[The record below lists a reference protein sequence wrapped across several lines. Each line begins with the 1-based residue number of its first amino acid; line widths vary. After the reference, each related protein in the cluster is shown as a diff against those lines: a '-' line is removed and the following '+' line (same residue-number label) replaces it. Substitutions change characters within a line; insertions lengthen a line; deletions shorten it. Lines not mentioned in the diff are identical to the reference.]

1 MNNSFTDFK
10 TYAQFLLN
18 NYLDELGKDLVK
30 KAHEANLPV
39 LKLLAAKL
47 SEEEI
52 IQLSKK
58 GLAEDILKPVVNGSP
73 FDQIK
78 KGIENWKANAIII
91 PKDQLFIEDVTSVNN
106 TRKRA
111 LLSFI
116 NYYDCS
122 KEVLINLIKEI
133 DDFFEISINMG
144 LKAYEEIQRAELK
157 DKGDMLN
164 GILTHIPIVVTRI
177 DKKGNI
183 LYSVG
188 AGLKGL
194 GLKDGGLTGQN
205 IFEAYP
211 NANNTSNALNGNYT
225 SFVASAKSVTGET
238 REFQTFYIPEKNNI
252 LGFSIDITQQR
263 QAQEIFK
270 TLVDG
275 VRDYAIFI
283 LSPEGKVV
291 SWNEGA
297 KRLKGYT
304 EAEIVGKH
312 FSVFYTQ
319 EKKDQKFLEYEL
331 EQARKWG
338 RFEDEGLRVKKDGT
352 TFYANVVVNALYDTD
367 KNLIGFSK
375 ITRDLTERRRYEESL
390 HKLNTD
396 LEKKVKERTEE
407 LSKSIDQLKK
417 INNDL
422 DNFIYTASHD
432 LKAPVS
438 NIEGLI
444 IGLFDELSQQT
455 VDKNS
460 LDTFKK
466 MIETSILRFQATIRD
481 LTEIAKIQKG
491 TKDNVEDVDLN
502 ELLEDIKISIGQL
515 IAQSGAEIRPEIS
528 ECKKIKFVRKNL
540 KSIFYN
546 LISNSIKYQRPDK
559 KPVITIKCTVEKGYI
574 AITFTDN
581 GLGIKTENQDKIFTM
596 FKRFHDHVEGTGI
609 GLYIVKR
616 IIENSGG
623 KIEVTSLEGVGSV
636 FKVYLPIIYT
646 S

>member
-1 MNNSFTDFK
+1 MNNSFTHLK
-10 TYAQFLLN
+10 SYSEFLLRN
-18 NYLDELGKDLVK
+18 HIDAISKEVVK
-30 KAHEANLPV
+30 KAKEADLPV
-39 LKLLAAKL
+39 LKLLAQF
-47 SEEEI
+47 SEEQI
-52 IQLSKK
+52 IQFTKK
-58 GLAEDILKPVVNGSP
+58 SFIEDILTPIIEDAP
-73 FDQIK
+73 FEKLKQSIA
-78 KGIENWKANAIII
+78 IWKANAAVI
-91 PKDQLFIEDVTSVNN
+91 PKDQLFIEDITAIHN
-106 TRKRA
+106 TRKCT
-111 LLSFI
+111 LLDFI

-122 KEVLINLIKEI
+122 KEDIITLVKEI
-133 DDFFEISINMG
+133 DVYFELSINYG

-157 DKGDMLN
+157 DKGDMLT
-164 GILTHIPIVVTRI
+164 GILTHIPIIVTRVN
-177 DKKGNI
+177 KEGNI

-211 NANNTSNALNGNYT
+211 NANNTSKALNGNYA

-238 REFQTFYIPEKNNI
+238 RDFQTFYIPEKNNI

-263 QAQEIFK
+263 QAQERFK
-270 TLVDG
+270 YLVEG
-275 VRDYAIFI
+275 VTDYAIFI
-283 LSPEGKVV
+283 LSPEGKIV

-312 FSVFYTQ
+312 FSIFYTQ
-319 EKKDQKFLEYEL
+319 EKKDQKFPEYEL
-331 EQARKWG
+331 EQTRKWG
-338 RFEDEGLRVKKDGT
+338 RFEDEGLRVRKDGT
-352 TFYANVVVNALYDTD
+352 TFFANVIITALYDTD

-375 ITRDLTERRRYEESL
+375 ITRDLTERKRYEESL
-390 HKLNTD
+390 QKMNSD
-396 LEKKVKERTEE
+396 LEKKVTERTEE
-407 LSKSIDQLKK
+407 LSETIDELKR

-444 IGLFDELSQQT
+444 IGLFDELGQQT
-455 VDKNS
+455 VNKSS
-460 LDTFKK
+460 LDHFKQ
-466 MIETSILRFQATIRD
+466 MIEASILRFQATIRD

-515 IAQSGAEIRPEIS
+515 IAQSGAEIRTDLS
-528 ECKKIKFVRKNL
+528 ECVKIKFVRKNL

-546 LISNSIKYQRPDK
+546 LISNSIKYQRLDR

-623 KIEVTSLEGVGSV
+623 KIEVNSLEGVGTV

>member
-319 EKKDQKFLEYEL
+319 EKKDQKFPEYEL

>member
-1 MNNSFTDFK
+1 MNNSFTHLK
-10 TYAQFLLN
+10 SYSEFLLRN
-18 NYLDELGKDLVK
+18 HIDAISKEVVK
-30 KAHEANLPV
+30 KAKEADLPV
-39 LKLLAAKL
+39 LKLLAQF
-47 SEEEI
+47 SEEQI
-52 IQLSKK
+52 IQFTKK
-58 GLAEDILKPVVNGSP
+58 SFIEDILTPIIEDAP
-73 FDQIK
+73 FEKLKQSIA
-78 KGIENWKANAIII
+78 IWKANAAVI
-91 PKDQLFIEDVTSVNN
+91 PKDQLFIEDITAIHN
-106 TRKRA
+106 TRKRT
-111 LLSFI
+111 LLDFI

-122 KEVLINLIKEI
+122 KEDIITLVKEI
-133 DDFFEISINMG
+133 DVYFELSINYG

-157 DKGDMLN
+157 DKGDMLT
-164 GILTHIPIVVTRI
+164 GILTHIPIIVTRVN
-177 DKKGNI
+177 KEGNI

-211 NANNTSNALNGNYT
+211 NANNTSKALNGNYA

-238 REFQTFYIPEKNNI
+238 RDFQTFYIPEKNNI

-263 QAQEIFK
+263 QAQERFK
-270 TLVDG
+270 YLVEG
-275 VRDYAIFI
+275 VTDYAIFI
-283 LSPEGKVV
+283 LSPEGKIV

-312 FSVFYTQ
+312 FSIFYTQ
-319 EKKDQKFLEYEL
+319 EKKDQKFPEYEL
-331 EQARKWG
+331 EQTRKWG
-338 RFEDEGLRVKKDGT
+338 RFEDEGLRVRKDGT
-352 TFYANVVVNALYDTD
+352 TFFANVIITALYDTD

-375 ITRDLTERRRYEESL
+375 ITRDLTERKRYEESL
-390 HKLNTD
+390 QKMNSD
-396 LEKKVKERTEE
+396 LEKKVTERTEE
-407 LSKSIDQLKK
+407 LSETIDELKR

-444 IGLFDELSQQT
+444 IGLFDELGQQT
-455 VDKNS
+455 VNKSS
-460 LDTFKK
+460 LDHFKQ
-466 MIETSILRFQATIRD
+466 MIEASILRFQATIRD

-515 IAQSGAEIRPEIS
+515 IAQSGAEIRTDLS
-528 ECKKIKFVRKNL
+528 ECVKIKFVRKNL

-546 LISNSIKYQRPDK
+546 LISNSIKYQRLDR

-623 KIEVTSLEGVGSV
+623 KIEVNSLEGVGTV